1 MASVNDLQ
9 DAIRRNVERI
19 PEMLKDMLQRVGVEL
34 EVYVSMN
41 MQEDSGSPAERVK
54 NARKEPNPTN
64 QLRVVTGD
72 LLRSFTPGKKGY
84 GSRAEF
90 YGSGKAAWVME
101 VTEDVPYAYIHEF
114 GGQAGAGLKTTI
126 EPRPYMQP
134 ALEQFGKEQLADLTL
149 EFYKRV
155 LGF

>member
-90 YGSGKAAWVME
+90 YGSGKAAWVMG
-101 VTEDVPYAYIHEF
+101 VTEDIPYAPVHEL
-114 GGQAGAGLKTTI
+114 GINIK
-126 EPRPYMQP
+126 PRPFMQP